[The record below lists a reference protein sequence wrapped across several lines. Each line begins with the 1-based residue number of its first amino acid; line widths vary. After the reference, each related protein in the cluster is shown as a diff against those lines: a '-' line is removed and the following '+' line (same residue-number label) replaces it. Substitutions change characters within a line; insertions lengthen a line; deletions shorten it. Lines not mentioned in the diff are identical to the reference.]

1 MACIRYIYIMKPLP
15 ILFAVTILCFSC
27 SGQGKSQAT
36 DTSSSKQA
44 PAVASGQVVSEVG
57 KHIRS
62 IFQDRHNDIWL
73 GTDGNGVYR
82 YNGKTIILYTVKDGL
97 SHNQI
102 RTIQEDK
109 AGNIWFATG
118 NGVSRFDG
126 RKFGSYENNPGKSS
140 LPFVPDKQ
148 NSKLK
153 VNKHAVWE
161 LSSDDLWF
169 DAPMGVYRYDGSA
182 MNYLRFPQSSDEV
195 ANDAKFPDNL
205 NPYAVYCFLKDS
217 KGNLW
222 FGTES
227 KGVGR
232 YDGKSFRWFNESGLN
247 GAAVRA
253 IFEDSDGTLW
263 FSNNGLGLFRYD
275 GQQMTN
281 FTEEKGLSN
290 PAYVRAIKENMGSL
304 SKSTSKENTLASVMD
319 ITGDNAGR
327 LWVATYDSGVW
338 SYDGH
343 ELSNYS
349 INDGLSTNAI
359 MTVYRDRKGDLWA
372 GTDGGGAYKFNGR
385 GFTKFTGQSLSH

>member
-1 MACIRYIYIMKPLP
+1 MSRIHYIYIMKPFP
-15 ILFAVTILCFSC
+15 ILLAVTIFSFSC
-27 SGQGKSQAT
+27 SGQNKSEAA
-36 DTSSSKQA
+36 DASLNSKTQ
-44 PAVASGQVVSEVG
+44 PAASGQVVSEFG
-57 KHIRS
+57 RHIRS

-73 GTDGNGVYR
+73 GTDGDGVYR
-82 YNGKTIILYTVKDGL
+82 YNGKSIILYTVKDGL

-118 NGVSRFDG
+118 DGVSRFDG
-126 RKFGSYENNPGKSS
+126 RTFSSYENSPRKSS
-140 LPFVPDKQ
+140 LALLSNDL
-148 NSKLK
+148 NSQLI
-153 VNKHAVWE
+153 VNTSAVWDI
-161 LSSDDLWF
+161 SPDDLWF

-182 MNYLRFPQSSDEV
+182 LNYLRFPQSPEEV
-195 ANDAKFPDNL
+195 AHDAKFPDNL

-232 YDGKSFRWFNESGLN
+232 YDGKSFRWFNEGGLN

-253 IFEDSDGTLW
+253 IFEDKEGTLW

-275 GQQMTN
+275 GQHMTN

-290 PAYVRAIKENMGSL
+290 PAYVRAIKENVGSL

-319 ITGDNAGR
+319 ITGDNDGR

-338 SYDGH
+338 RYDGR

-349 INDGLSTNAI
+349 MNDGLPTNAI
-359 MTVYRDRKGDLWA
+359 MTVYKDKKGDIWA

-385 GFTKFTGQSLSH
+385 GFTKFTGQ